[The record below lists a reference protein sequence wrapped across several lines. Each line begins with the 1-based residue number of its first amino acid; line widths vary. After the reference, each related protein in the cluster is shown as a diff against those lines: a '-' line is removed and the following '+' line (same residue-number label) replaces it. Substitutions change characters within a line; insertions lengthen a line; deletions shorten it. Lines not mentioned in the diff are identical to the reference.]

1 MIRIKIQSGTVLW
14 KRPTSWRWD
23 QCRCRWLCPCRGR
36 CPGRR
41 VFQWR
46 TPWTSFACPAYPAT
60 LTSITMTKWVWGS
73 NNPIRIHL
81 FPTKA
86 HTFTTFICRLCHDL
100 ILHIEHWKHS
110 HIDGKSDNERKH
122 SEHWFSEWSK
132 SKRRLTSGYQTF
144 KM

>member
-1 MIRIKIQSGTVLW
+1 MIRMKIQSGTVLW

-36 CPGRR
+36 CQGRR

-60 LTSITMTKWVWGS
+60 LTITMTKWVWGS

-110 HIDGKSDNERKH
+110 HIDGKSDNGRKH
-122 SEHWFSEWSK
+122 SEHWFSKWYK